1 MSETTALL
9 STEELEAQE
18 EELAPVSGDFPW
30 VLFSVGDVVYAIF
43 SKHVLSIEILNATT
57 PLVDSPIYARGI
69 TNFRGDMISL
79 IDLRMLFGLPP
90 NVLDGDSREMIVVL
104 EVDGVVKGIIVDEIV
119 SVEYVDRM
127 LEMPGLTEM
136 TQYIRNLGK
145 REKDN
150 STIQII
156 DEEKIISL

>member
-57 PLVDSPIYARGI
+57 PLVDSPIYVRGI

>member
-9 STEELEAQE
+9 SAEELEEQE

-30 VLFSVGDVVYAIF
+30 VLFSVGDVIYAIF
-43 SKHVLSIEILNATT
+43 SKHVLSIEILNETT
-57 PLVDSPIYARGI
+57 PLVDSPFYARGI

-79 IDLRMLFGLPP
+79 IDLRMLFGLPS
-90 NVLDGDSREMIVVL
+90 NTLNGDSREMIVVM
-104 EVDGVVKGIIVDEIV
+104 EVDGAVKGIIVDEIV
-119 SVEYVDRM
+119 SVEYVERM
-127 LEMPGLTEM
+127 LDMPGLAEM
-136 TQYIRNLGK
+136 TRYVRNLGK

-156 DEEKIISL
+156 DEEKIIAL